1 MKMSDEE
8 KKVETEDL
16 IGFLARDIGQKI
28 MQLYGG
34 KPEKIRKKL
43 DDTVHI
49 LELQNRLTSIVLFT
63 MGMKAAVMGAGQ
75 TVGSAIAS
83 YMTLCCDVA
92 QKIKEFQSATTLQE
106 AKNSELVKMLKEL
119 FEKTGLG
126 IFELEEFEKD
136 KRIVVSVEE
145 CVESA
150 GLPNVG
156 KKVCY
161 YMTGYL
167 EGLFTVFLGKEV
179 KCHEIKCVAKGDEKC
194 IFEIEV
200 IE

>member
-1 MKMSDEE
+1 MAEE
-8 KKVETEDL
+8 ERAETEDL
-16 IGFLARDIGQKI
+16 INFLARDIGQKI

-43 DDTVHI
+43 GDHVHI

-75 TVGSAIAS
+75 TVGSAMAS
-83 YMTLCCDVA
+83 YMTLCCDVTS
-92 QKIKEFQSATTLQE
+92 KMKKFQQAKTLKE
-106 AKNSELVKMLKEL
+106 AKNSELMKMLKEL

-126 IFELEEFEKD
+126 ILDMEEFEKD
-136 KRIVVSVEE
+136 ERIVLSIEE

-161 YMTGYL
+161 YMSGYL
-167 EGLFTVFLGKEV
+167 EGLFSVFLGKEV
-179 KCHEIKCVAKGDEKC
+179 KCRELKCVAKGDKKC
-194 IFEIEV
+194 VFEIE
-200 IE
+200 ILE